1 VGALSAVFFAKRGYK
16 VDLYESRQDP
26 RKLQFVSLRS
36 INLAL
41 SVRGISALAAVG
53 CERPMVESGIPMH
66 ARMIHT
72 LKGSKYA
79 IPYGKKGQYIMSV
92 ERRKMNEHLLT
103 VAESHPNV
111 TLHFGHKLKK
121 VDVEKAHMTYKTSS
135 AGEVVD
141 VDADLLVG
149 CDGAYSA
156 VRKEIMRRPR
166 FDYSQE
172 YIPHGYK
179 EICLPPDAN
188 GKHIMELNYLHIW
201 PRNTFMMI
209 ALPNQ
214 DGTFTCTLFAPFDT
228 FDKIKT
234 NDDVLNFFNKEFPD
248 FIPLIGEE
256 KLLSDWFT
264 NPVGSM
270 VSVKCK
276 PYHVADKVV
285 ILGDAAHAM
294 VPFYGQGM
302 NCGFE
307 DCLVLNEILDK
318 HNDNLGAALEEYSM
332 LRNPDAEAMCD
343 LAMYNYIEMRS
354 SVNST
359 LFLVKKYFFSF
370 LHWLMPKTIIPLYTM
385 VTFSRI
391 PYHTV
396 IKRSKLQDNV
406 SGTWSSLAFFF

>member
-1 VGALSAVFFAKRGYK
+1 MANMSEDEKSRREVAIVGGGLVGALSAVFFAKRGYK

-228 FDKIKT
+228 FDEIKT
-234 NDDVLNFFNKEFPD
+234 NDDVLNFFNKEFLD

-264 NPVGSM
+264 NPVGAM

-276 PYHVADKVV
+276 PYHALNSL
-285 ILGDAAHAM
+285 IH
-294 VPFYGQGM
+294 FH
-302 NCGFE
+302 F
-307 DCLVLNEILDK
+307 CLQCK
-318 HNDNLGAALEEYSM
+318 
-332 LRNPDAEAMCD
+332 
-343 LAMYNYIEMRS
+343 
-354 SVNST
+354 
-359 LFLVKKYFFSF
+359 
-370 LHWLMPKTIIPLYTM
+370 
-385 VTFSRI
+385 
-391 PYHTV
+391 PYHALNSL
-396 IKRSKLQDNV
+396 IHFHFSLQCKPYHALN
-406 SGTWSSLAFFF
+406 SLIHFHFFLQCKPYHALNSLIHFHFFLQCKPATMP

>member
-1 VGALSAVFFAKRGYK
+1 MANLSEDEKFRREVAIVGGGLVGALSAVFFAKRGYK

-79 IPYGKKGQYIMSV
+79 IPYGKKGQI
-92 ERRKMNEHLLT
+92 
-103 VAESHPNV
+103 
-111 TLHFGHKLKK
+111 
-121 VDVEKAHMTYKTSS
+121 S

-228 FDKIKT
+228 FDEIKT

-264 NPVGSM
+264 NPVGAM

-332 LRNPDAEAMCD
+332 VRNPDAEAMCD
-343 LAMYNYIEMRS
+343 LAMYNYIEVSIM
-354 SVNST
+354 
-359 LFLVKKYFFSF
+359 
-370 LHWLMPKTIIPLYTM
+370 LMM
-385 VTFSRI
+385 
-391 PYHTV
+391 
-396 IKRSKLQDNV
+396 IKQGPAL
-406 SGTWSSLAFFF
+406 